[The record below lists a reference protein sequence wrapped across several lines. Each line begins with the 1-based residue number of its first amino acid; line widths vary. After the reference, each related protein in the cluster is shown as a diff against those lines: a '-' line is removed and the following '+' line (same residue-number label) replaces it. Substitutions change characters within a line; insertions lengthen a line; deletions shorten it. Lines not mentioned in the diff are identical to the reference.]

1 MEHVQNNLEKDLN
14 DIDWKIEISIK
25 KGRGKKQ
32 LTSVSGLD
40 KVERPEGISLEKF
53 LKKITTML
61 KKKLVCGAFIDDGNI
76 ITLNGDHREEI
87 KKFILERNMAK
98 EDQIKMH
105 GY

>member
-1 MEHVQNNLEKDLN
+1 
-14 DIDWKIEISIK
+14 
-25 KGRGKKQ
+25 
-32 LTSVSGLD
+32 
-40 KVERPEGISLEKF
+40 
-53 LKKITTML
+53 ML
-61 KKKLVCGAFIDDGNI
+61 KKKLVCGAFIDNENI